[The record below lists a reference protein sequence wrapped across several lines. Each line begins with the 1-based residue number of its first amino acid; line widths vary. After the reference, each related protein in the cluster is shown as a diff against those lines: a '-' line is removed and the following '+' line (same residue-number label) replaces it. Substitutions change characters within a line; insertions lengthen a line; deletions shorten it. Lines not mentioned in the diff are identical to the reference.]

1 MIAFRGGAH
10 LKHTFKTKPV
20 QSYSVRTQPDS
31 GTVENTDEL
40 KYGTQ
45 NRNKSVSRGAVLKFT
60 AQNF

>member
-1 MIAFRGGAH
+1 M
-10 LKHTFKTKPV
+10 HTFKTKPV